1 MTKLKEMWLA
11 IVMNKDNP
19 ALSEVRTAGTRISAC
34 NNLEDLWDEAR
45 ATSEEDDY
53 DFVVAKAVMRKK
65 RIVVSEDFE

>member
-11 IVMNKDNP
+11 VARNKENP
-19 ALSEVRTAGTRISAC
+19 DLSEVRISDTRISAC

-65 RIVVSEDFE
+65 RVVVSEDFE

>member
-34 NNLEDLWDEAR
+34 NNLEDLWDE
-45 ATSEEDDY
+45 TDQDDEY
-53 DFVVAKAVMRKK
+53 DFLVAKAVMRKK